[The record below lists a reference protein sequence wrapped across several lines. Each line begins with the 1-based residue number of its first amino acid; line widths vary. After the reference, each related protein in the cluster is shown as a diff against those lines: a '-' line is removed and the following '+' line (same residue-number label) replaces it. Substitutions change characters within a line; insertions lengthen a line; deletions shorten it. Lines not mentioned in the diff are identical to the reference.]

1 MAREMQIKLNKN
13 KVSVKESDNS
23 IVSSKNDIVDVV
35 VPDKES
41 KKDDK
46 VVRIELSTKFI
57 IMLVIAVAVFFLW
70 DKLIGVVVVL
80 FFAFII
86 ASAFLPIVRYLIA
99 HKWPKWL
106 AILVVYFVAIVLFSA
121 SIGVIFVPL
130 INQLINLVNNA
141 PELLKQ
147 IVDAVAEINLP
158 FLNIDR
164 ESIMTALNDYASNLT
179 SNIIPT
185 LAQGLDGILSTLGKM
200 SAFFG
205 GLLSLFATLF
215 VSIYIISDHDTMLN
229 YFVMR
234 FIKEDQR
241 KLIKSLVDNV
251 EGKLGKWLLGQITLS
266 FVIGFLVWLLLT
278 ILGVP
283 FALPLAVLAGLL
295 ESVPNLGP
303 IIASVP
309 AILFALIGNGPINAI
324 LVVAGY
330 VVIQQFENNLIVP
343 KVMSGAVGIK
353 PIAVLIGIMLGYSIA
368 GVLGAL
374 LTVPVLVLGDLFI
387 GFYLD
392 LQKLKAKGIV

>member
-1 MAREMQIKLNKN
+1 MAKEMQIKMNKN
-13 KVSVKESDNS
+13 KVSVKESDNT
-23 IVSSKNDIVDVV
+23 DVV
-35 VPDKES
+35 S
-41 KKDDK
+41 KKEDAKIVVHDRDNKKEDK

-57 IMLVIAVAVFFLW
+57 LMLIIAVVVFFLW
-70 DKLIGVVVVL
+70 DKLLGVAVVL

-86 ASAFLPIVRYLIA
+86 SSAFLPIVRFLTS

-106 AILVVYFVAIVLFSA
+106 AILVVYLLAIILFSA

-141 PELLKQ
+141 PEILKQ
-147 IVDAVAEINLP
+147 IVDAVENINLP
-158 FLNIDR
+158 FVNIDR
-164 ESIMTALNDYASNLT
+164 ESIMNAINEYVSNLT

-185 LAQGLDGILSTLGKM
+185 LAQGLDGILSTLGKV
-200 SAFFG
+200 SEFFG
-205 GLLSLFATLF
+205 GLLSIVATLF
-215 VSIYIISDHDTMLN
+215 LSIYIISDHDTMLN

-234 FIKEDQR
+234 FIKDDQR
-241 KLIKSLVDNV
+241 KLIKALVDNV
-251 EGKLGKWLLGQITLS
+251 EEKLGKWLLGQITLS

-278 ILGVP
+278 ILNVP

-309 AILFALIGNGPINAI
+309 AILFALIGNGPINAV

-343 KVMSGAVGIK
+343 RVMSGAVGIK